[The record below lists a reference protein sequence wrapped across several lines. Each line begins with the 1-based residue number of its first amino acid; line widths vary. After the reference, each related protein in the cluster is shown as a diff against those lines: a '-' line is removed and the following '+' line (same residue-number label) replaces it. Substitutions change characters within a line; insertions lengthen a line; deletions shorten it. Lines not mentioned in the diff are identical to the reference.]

1 MPRSRRRRSTIV
13 RTLNYLAFLPLASRA
28 PSYGRLVLALLMD
41 ERVPLGRK
49 AILGIAAGYVAS
61 PLDLIPESIP
71 IIGAIDDVVVLVLAV
86 ELFLDGLPAGVL
98 NEKLADL
105 DIDRE
110 AFEHDRA
117 QVRRIIPRPI
127 RRLATRLP
135 GVVRAAGTAAR
146 HAGMDRR
153 VRAWLS
159 MEDA

>member
-1 MPRSRRRRSTIV
+1 
-13 RTLNYLAFLPLASRA
+13 
-28 PSYGRLVLALLMD
+28 
-41 ERVPLGRK
+41 
-49 AILGIAAGYVAS
+49 
-61 PLDLIPESIP
+61 LDLIPESIP

-86 ELFLDGLPAGVL
+86 EVFLNGVPAGIL
-98 NEKLADL
+98 DETLADL
-105 DIDRE
+105 DIDRA

-117 QVRRIIPRPI
+117 QVRRIIPRTI

-135 GVVRAAGTAAR
+135 GVVRAARTAAR

>member
-1 MPRSRRRRSTIV
+1 MPRSRRRRSTLV
-13 RTLNYLAFLPLASRA
+13 RTINYLAFLPLASRA
-28 PSYGRLVLALLMD
+28 PSYGRLVLALLRD
-41 ERVPLGRK
+41 ERVPIARK
-49 AILGIAAGYVAS
+49 AILGVAAGYVAS
-61 PLDLIPESIP
+61 PLELIPESIP

-86 ELFLDGLPAGVL
+86 EVFLDGVPAGIL
-98 NEKLADL
+98 DETLADL
-105 DIDRE
+105 DIDRA

-117 QVRRIIPRPI
+117 QVRRIIPRTI

-135 GVVRAAGTAAR
+135 GVFRAARTAAR

>member
-1 MPRSRRRRSTIV
+1 V

-28 PSYGRLVLALLMD
+28 PSYGRLVFALLKD
-41 ERVPLGRK
+41 ERVPLARK
-49 AILGIAAGYVAS
+49 AILAVAAGYVAS

-71 IIGAIDDVVVLVLAV
+71 IVGAIDDFVVLVLAV
-86 ELFLDGLPAGVL
+86 EVFLDGLPAGIL
-98 NEKLADL
+98 DETLADL

-110 AFEHDRA
+110 AFEHDRT

-146 HAGMDRR
+146 HAGIDRR

>member
-28 PSYGRLVLALLMD
+28 PSYGRLVLALLRD

-127 RRLATRLP
+127 RRLAIRLP

>member
-1 MPRSRRRRSTIV
+1 MPRSRPRRSTLV

-28 PSYGRLVLALLMD
+28 PSYGRLVLALLRD
-41 ERVPLGRK
+41 ERVPLARK
-49 AILGIAAGYVAS
+49 AILGVAAGYVAS
-61 PLDLIPESIP
+61 PLDLTPESIP

-86 ELFLDGLPAGVL
+86 EVFLDGVPAGIL
-98 NEKLADL
+98 DETLADL
-105 DIDRE
+105 DIDRA

-135 GVVRAAGTAAR
+135 GVVRAARTAAR

>member
-1 MPRSRRRRSTIV
+1 MPRSRRRRSTLV

-28 PSYGRLVLALLMD
+28 PSYGRLVLALLRD
-41 ERVPLGRK
+41 ERVPVARK
-49 AILGIAAGYVAS
+49 AILGVAAGYVAS

-86 ELFLDGLPAGVL
+86 EVFLNGVPAGIL
-98 NEKLADL
+98 DETLADL
-105 DIDRE
+105 DIDRA

-117 QVRRIIPRPI
+117 QVRRIIPRTI

-135 GVVRAAGTAAR
+135 GVVRAARTAAR

>member
-1 MPRSRRRRSTIV
+1 V

-28 PSYGRLVLALLMD
+28 PSYGRLVLALLRD
-41 ERVPLGRK
+41 ERVPIARK
-49 AILGIAAGYVAS
+49 AILGVAAGYVAS
-61 PLDLIPESIP
+61 PLDVIPESIP

-86 ELFLDGLPAGVL
+86 EVFLDGVPAGIL
-98 NEKLADL
+98 DETLADL
-105 DIDRE
+105 DIDRA

-135 GVVRAAGTAAR
+135 GVVRAARTAAR